1 MLELGVLVAAGLIVT
16 FAKLPWKWR
25 LWMLSHPVF
34 MDILI
39 FAALTLV
46 HWGTFSGVMVAGIG
60 AMFCSLTLSAGR
72 WAFGHVEDGTYIRG
86 HFDIAHKL
94 AK

>member
-46 HWGTFSGVMVAGIG
+46 HWGTFSGVMVATIG
-60 AMFCSLTLSAGR
+60 SLFCSITLSCGR
-72 WAFGHVEDGTYIRG
+72 WLIGCIEKNIYYPGVFNVIN
-86 HFDIAHKL
+86 KL
-94 AK
+94 IK